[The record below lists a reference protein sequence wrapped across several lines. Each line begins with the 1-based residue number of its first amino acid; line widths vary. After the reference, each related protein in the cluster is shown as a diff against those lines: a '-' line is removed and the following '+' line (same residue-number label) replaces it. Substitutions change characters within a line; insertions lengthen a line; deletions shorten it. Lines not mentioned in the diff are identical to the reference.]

1 MLRFLASK
9 VSDTTQV
16 TLLITIGPSGKLG
29 FLALNIALLHPP
41 NKVFPV
47 AIGGVRFLADL
58 RYMKR
63 GESI

>member
-16 TLLITIGPSGKLG
+16 TVLITIGPSGTLG
-29 FLALNIALLHPP
+29 FLALDIALLHPP

-47 AIGGVRFLADL
+47 AIGGVRFLAGL
-58 RYMKR
+58 MHMKR
-63 GESI
+63 SESI